1 MRASLSISFSLRARG
16 DGHHAHLLVRFYKG
30 ALRPSEF
37 RLAHFT
43 FITRNYA
50 GFSRRRSSLS
60 ASVLVSVHV
69 FWLGSRLCRAS
80 VSSPLLIRSRLCLLF
95 CSRLR
100 LSRCYVS
107 ASRPSRATTTL
118 TYEKNVRVYRGMYL
132 VMRGRLLIYLLI

>member
-50 GFSRRRSSLS
+50 GFSRRRSSLLTSFGS
-60 ASVLVSVHV
+60 ALVS
-69 FWLGSRLCRAS
+69 AAP
-80 VSSPLLIRSRLCLLF
+80 VSAPLRSHLCLLF
-95 CSRLR
+95 CSCLR
-100 LSRCYVS
+100 LSLRFVS
-107 ASRPSRATTTL
+107 ASRPSRATTSL
-118 TYEKNVRVYRGMYL
+118 KYEKNVRAYRGMYL
-132 VMRGRLLIYLLI
+132 VMKGRLEIYLLIYNST